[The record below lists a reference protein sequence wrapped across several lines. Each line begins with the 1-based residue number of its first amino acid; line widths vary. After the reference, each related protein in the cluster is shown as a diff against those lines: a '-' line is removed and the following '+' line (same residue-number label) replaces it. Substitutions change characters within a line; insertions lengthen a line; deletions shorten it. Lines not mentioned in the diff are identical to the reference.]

1 MDNFLLNIGP
11 NLISI
16 FVFVLILSGNYL
28 GELFPCRVQSLFSNS
43 MFVKHALGFLTLLFF
58 VTLTIPEIK
67 KQPYLIGNTSLIYL
81 WFIVMSKC
89 YYTIWFLIFGIIGTI
104 YLLRMYKENLE
115 KEGITESE
123 KKKVEIINTTN
134 KYLTIVS
141 LISTVIG
148 FLIYMGAKK
157 IEYKKKFNY
166 FDFILGKPRCRHLTP
181 HHNMGYFKLL
191 LNAFS

>member
-1 MDNFLLNIGP
+1 MNTFLLDIAP
-11 NLISI
+11 NLISV

-28 GELFPCRVQSLFSNS
+28 GQLFPCRVQSLFANS
-43 MFVKHALGFLTLLFF
+43 MVVKHILGFLTLLFF

-67 KQPYLIGNTSLIYL
+67 KQPNLFGNTSLIYL

-89 YYTIWFLIFGIIGTI
+89 YYTIWFLVFGIIGII
-104 YLLRMYKENLE
+104 YLLRMYKEGLE
-115 KEGITESE
+115 KEKVTEKE
-123 KKKVEIINTTN
+123 KQQIELIDTTN
-134 KYLTIVS
+134 KYLAATSIVS
-141 LISTVIG
+141 TISG

-157 IEYKKKFNY
+157 LEYKKKFNY
-166 FDFILGKPRCRHLTP
+166 MDFILGKPRCRHLTP

>member
-1 MDNFLLNIGP
+1 MNTFLLDIAP
-11 NLISI
+11 NLISV

-43 MFVKHALGFLTLLFF
+43 MVVKHILGFLTLLFF

-67 KQPYLIGNTSLIYL
+67 KQPNLFGNTSLIYL

-89 YYTIWFLIFGIIGTI
+89 YYTIWFLVFGIIGII
-104 YLLRMYKENLE
+104 YLLRMYKEGLE
-115 KEGITESE
+115 KEKVTEKE
-123 KKKVEIINTTN
+123 KQQIELIDTTN
-134 KYLTIVS
+134 KYLAATSIVS
-141 LISTVIG
+141 TISG

-157 IEYKKKFNY
+157 LEYKKKFNY
-166 FDFILGKPRCRHLTP
+166 MDFILGKPRCRHLTP
-181 HHNMGYFKLL
+181 HHNIGYFKLL